1 MRNQSAQAMEMLL
14 YAHKVTLE
22 LTSSTQQKNYGLNP
36 QISQKEGWE
45 EPLRL
50 RAC

>member
-22 LTSSTQQKNYGLNP
+22 LTSSTQQKKLWFESTNLTKGGL
-36 QISQKEGWE
+36 G
-45 EPLRL
+45 
-50 RAC
+50 RATKA